1 VKQKDWDIWGAMAS
15 LPSWAALQVRFLCI
29 DTSKKRLF
37 SSAGSFLCLKV
48 LGRML
53 ADWRGVL
60 FLRSIT
66 PGVSAIAGFLFQEK

>member
-1 VKQKDWDIWGAMAS
+1 MKQKDWDIWGAMAF

-29 DTSKKRLF
+29 DKQEAFIFISRI
-37 SSAGSFLCLKV
+37 FLCLKV